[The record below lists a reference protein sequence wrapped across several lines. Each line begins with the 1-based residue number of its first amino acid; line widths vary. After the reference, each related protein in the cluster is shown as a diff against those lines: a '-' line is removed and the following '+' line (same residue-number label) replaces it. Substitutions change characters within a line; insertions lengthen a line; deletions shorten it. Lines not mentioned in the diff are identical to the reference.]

1 MGYNL
6 RVQLKLYQGEKMVNK
21 YIDTIS
27 IVRLSMQTV
36 SQQTKLPI
44 YRVIAL
50 AISNAIQDQ
59 LFQENTKLPPVRILA
74 DALSVT
80 PGTIAHA
87 YEILEKE
94 ALITKR
100 IGDGSYVNVQTNLYG
115 KDFSNLSSNNQLDID
130 LRLNAH
136 IDVGNAQVYAGL
148 LRQYAQSSAFLER
161 FTRYSPEDGEY
172 MHRKAGVI
180 CMQWCGVDS
189 TAEQI
194 IPCYG
199 AQHALFILLTA
210 LVKSGGYVAASK
222 LSYPGLMT
230 AARSLNIK
238 LLGLEFDRDGVT
250 PDSLLL
256 AIQKHPIQ
264 VLYLTPSLDN
274 PTTSNMP
281 ESRRL
286 ALAVICQKA
295 NIKIIS
301 DETLAIIAPTAQTS
315 FTSIYPEGT
324 FVITSLSKALGP
336 SLKLGFIHA
345 PVPALQHLF
354 AVVKSI
360 SWSGD
365 HIMTEVACLSIQD
378 GTAERLKQKQ
388 AEQIQQRIH
397 LIQPILDRIK
407 ARYQNYCGHV
417 WVELP
422 EPWRASVFAD
432 ELKKHHI
439 LIHTAER
446 FAIGRAEIP
455 QAVRIAICKP
465 NSTQLVQALEC
476 IESLITSEVD

>member
-1 MGYNL
+1 
-6 RVQLKLYQGEKMVNK
+6 MVNK

-27 IVRLSMQTV
+27 IIRLSMQTV
-36 SQQTKLPI
+36 SQETKLPI
-44 YRVIAL
+44 YRVIAQ
-50 AISNAIQDQ
+50 AMSTAIQDQ

-80 PGTIAHA
+80 PGTIARA
-87 YEILEKE
+87 YEVLEKD
-94 ALITKR
+94 ALIVKR
-100 IGDGSYVNVQTNLYG
+100 VGDGSYVNAQADLYG
-115 KDFSNLSSNNQLDID
+115 KDFSNLSTNNQLDID
-130 LRLNAH
+130 LGLNAH

-148 LRQYAQSSAFLER
+148 LRQYAQSSAFIER
-161 FTRYSPEDGEY
+161 FSRYSPENGEY

-180 CMQWCGVDS
+180 CMQWCGVHS
-189 TAEQI
+189 TPEQI

-210 LVKSGGYVAASK
+210 LVKPGGYVAASK

-238 LLGLEFDRDGVT
+238 LQGLEFDQYGVT
-250 PDSLLL
+250 PDSLLQ

-264 VLYLTPSLDN
+264 VLYLTPTLDN

-281 ESRRL
+281 ESRRVEI
-286 ALAVICQKA
+286 AAICQKA
-295 NIKIIS
+295 NIKVIS
-301 DETLAIIAPTAQTS
+301 DETLAIIAPVQFKS
-315 FTSIYPEGT
+315 FAEIYPEGT

-365 HIMTEVACLSIQD
+365 HVMTEVACLSIQD
-378 GTAERLKQKQ
+378 GTAARLKQKQ
-388 AEQIQQRIH
+388 AEEIQQRIR
-397 LIQPILDRIK
+397 LIQPTLDRIN
-407 ARYQNYCGHV
+407 AQYQDYCGHF
-417 WVELP
+417 WLELP
-422 EPWRASVFAD
+422 EPWRASVFAE

-465 NSTQLVQALEC
+465 HTSQLVQALAH
-476 IESLITSEVD
+476 IESLMNSELG